1 MNENVY
7 KETTHESE
15 EKIYTLT
22 SQIVV
27 TNEKTLNYTQSN
39 SRIERKYRSIL
50 QIAYYLFISG
60 E

>member
-27 TNEKTLNYTQSN
+27 TNEKTLNYIQSN